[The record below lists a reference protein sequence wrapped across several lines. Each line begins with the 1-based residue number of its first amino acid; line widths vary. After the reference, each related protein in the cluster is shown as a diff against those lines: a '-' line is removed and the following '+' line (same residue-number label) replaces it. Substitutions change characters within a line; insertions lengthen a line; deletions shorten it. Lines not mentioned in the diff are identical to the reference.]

1 MQNYIEVTDNSYT
14 IQELKDMEGKIIKA
28 LNFNL
33 TYTTTLN
40 MLDALS
46 DKWQK

>member
-1 MQNYIEVTDNSYT
+1 
-14 IQELKDMEGKIIKA
+14 MEGRIIKS

-33 TYTTTLN
+33 TYTTSLN
-40 MLDALS
+40 ILDALS